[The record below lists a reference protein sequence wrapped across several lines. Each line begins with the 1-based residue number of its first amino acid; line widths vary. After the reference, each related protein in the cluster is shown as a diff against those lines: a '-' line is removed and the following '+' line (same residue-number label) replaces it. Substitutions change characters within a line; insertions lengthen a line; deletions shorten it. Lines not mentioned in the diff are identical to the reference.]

1 MAPAFGSPVPFLGND
16 KMLFGGRRNLLAV
29 RADEAEHRSGHGQ
42 GSLSRCGH
50 DECRDGG
57 YGL

>member
-1 MAPAFGSPVPFLGND
+1 MAPVFGSPVPFLGND
-16 KMLFGGRRNLLAV
+16 KMLFGGPRNLSAV

-57 YGL
+57 